1 MADEVA
7 ASQCPDPGEDT
18 IFGKILR
25 KEIPCKL
32 IYEDDKCIAFHDI
45 NPQAP
50 THFLVI
56 PRKPIRTLDAATEED
71 ELLLGH
77 VLLVARTVA
86 AQQNLARGY
95 RVTINNGHDA
105 GQDVYHIHAHVM
117 GGRQMKWPP
126 G

>member
-77 VLLVARTVA
+77 MMIAAKKVA
-86 AQQNLARGY
+86 AQEGLNNGY
-95 RVTINNGHDA
+95 RLVLNNGRDGA
-105 GQDVYHIHAHVM
+105 QSVYHVHLHVM